1 MITLGIETSCDE
13 TAVAVVEDGFTVRA
27 NLIAA
32 QVHLHERFGGVVPEV
47 AARAH
52 VEALNP
58 LLAEALEAAGLSGFG
73 DIDGV
78 AVTVGPGLVGALLVG
93 MAAAKSVSLA
103 TGADLIG
110 INHLEGHIWANFLTH
125 GPPETPYVALVV
137 SGGHTMIVHM
147 PEPFRYEVLGQTLDD
162 AAGEAFDKVARL
174 IGLGFPGGPA
184 LDKMARDGNPDAIR
198 FPRSMER
205 SGDFDFSMSGLKT
218 AVLRHVKAE
227 RAAGRDIDLPDLAA
241 SFQEAIVDVQ
251 VGKTIEAARQ
261 LERGHRAAGRRR
273 RREHASA
280 RTDGA
285 RRERGRAPR
294 AVPAAR
300 ALHGQR
306 GDDRVRGRR
315 QTRSRGTHV
324 ARHRSRSELRVSV
337 VTTVLVTGG
346 AGFIGSHLADRLLAE
361 GYRVISVDDLTTG
374 RIANLAEGRNYGKE
388 FTFFNMDVRSDGVQ
402 QLFERHRPEIVFH
415 LAAQSGVRPSLEDP
429 SRDASINIMGTLNV
443 LGARGEGRRPQG
455 DLRRERRHDLRRA
468 QARAR
473 EGDPARRAAT
483 PRRRTASRRRSWS
496 TTWGS
501 TSATAAWTS
510 PRSRS
515 ATSTGR
521 ARTRTARPA

>member
-1 MITLGIETSCDE
+1 
-13 TAVAVVEDGFTVRA
+13 VRA

-58 LLAEALEAAGLSGFG
+58 LLAEAIEAAGLPGFG

-103 TGADLIG
+103 TGAGLIG
-110 INHLEGHIWANFLTH
+110 VNHLEGHIWANFLTH

-147 PEPFRYEVLGQTLDD
+147 PKPFRYEVLGQTLDD

-251 VGKTIEAARQ
+251 VAKTIEAAQQVGVGTVLLGGGVVANTR
-261 LERGHRAAGRRR
+261 LRERMERDGGAAGLRVLFPPL
-273 RREHASA
+273 ELC
-280 RTDGA
+280 TDNAAMIACAG
-285 RRERGRAPR
+285 
-294 AVPAAR
+294 AAR
-300 ALHGQR
+300 L
-306 GDDRVRGRR
+306 
-315 QTRSRGTHV
+315 
-324 ARHRSRSELRVSV
+324 
-337 VTTVLVTGG
+337 
-346 AGFIGSHLADRLLAE
+346 
-361 GYRVISVDDLTTG
+361 
-374 RIANLAEGRNYGKE
+374 
-388 FTFFNMDVRSDGVQ
+388 
-402 QLFERHRPEIVFH
+402 
-415 LAAQSGVRPSLEDP
+415 
-429 SRDASINIMGTLNV
+429 
-443 LGARGEGRRPQG
+443 ARGERTSLDIG
-455 DLRRERRHDLRRA
+455 A
-468 QARAR
+468 
-473 EGDPARRAAT
+473 DPNLGL
-483 PRRRTASRRRSWS
+483 AS
-496 TTWGS
+496 
-501 TSATAAWTS
+501 
-510 PRSRS
+510 
-515 ATSTGR
+515 
-521 ARTRTARPA
+521 